1 MRNQRTLIF
10 YAPRTLCVPGAAPK
24 RTGLTGGKVARKSHR
39 TSSGK
44 TCRIFALSRQL
55 RRRVVWL
62 RSWRQRQ
69 RRHRSTN
76 QLVPVEF
83 DTLLRRTSQGQSAFV
98 ATRILAQTSAPPSSR
113 QLFAESSMKRERAET
128 LKRTRR
134 PIFLRAGPSFSAIA
148 LFPARVRR
156 SPSGLRFST
165 FATCWIVSK
174 GVP

>member
-1 MRNQRTLIF
+1 MQTVSDREGIGELQ
-10 YAPRTLCVPGAAPK
+10 
-24 RTGLTGGKVARKSHR
+24 
-39 TSSGK
+39 
-44 TCRIFALSRQL
+44 ALSWQL
-55 RRRVVWL
+55 RLRVVWPP
-62 RSWRQRQ
+62 SWRQRQ
-69 RRHRSTN
+69 QRHRPAN
-76 QLVPVEF
+76 QQAPVGC
-83 DTLLRRTSQGQSAFV
+83 DTLLRRTSQGRFAFV
-98 ATRILAQTSAPPSSR
+98 ATGIEIQPSAQQGSL

-174 GVP
+174 GVPYCCNKNSSVDMLSP